1 MSRLSMADKLAL
13 DKFEVDEGESHIHLH
28 NELCK
33 SCKEKNCLLVCPAGL
48 YSEQNGE
55 IIVEWAGCLEC
66 GTCRA
71 VCPQKAIEWIYPRG
85 GFGIIYRQG

>member
-1 MSRLSMADKLAL
+1 MNRLSLADKLNL
-13 DKFEVDEGESHIHLH
+13 NKFEVDEGEPHILINH
-28 NELCK
+28 ELCK
-33 SCKEKNCLLVCPAGL
+33 ACGPKSCLLVCPAGL

-71 VCPQKAIEWIYPRG
+71 VCEKKAIDWKYPRG
-85 GFGIIYRQG
+85 GFGIIFRQG